1 MAKGKYQ
8 DWLTDDGL
16 LLIEGWARDGIKDED
31 IAKKKIGVSYSTFR
45 EWVAKYPA
53 LSAALKR
60 GKAPVDTKVENALL
74 NSATGY
80 YVTVKKPKVV
90 KTRRQLAGKGMIEE
104 EHIEYVDEEIYVPP
118 NTTAQIFW
126 LKNRKPDK
134 WRERRDEKENT
145 ADRQEPAIMARAALM
160 AQVAAAMKENNGDQ

>member
-8 DWLTDDGL
+8 DWLTSDGL
-16 LLIEGWARDGIKDED
+16 LLLEGWARDGLTDAQ
-31 IAKKKIGVSYSTFR
+31 IADKIGIGMTTFYRWQQDYREFR
-45 EWVAKYPA
+45 E
-53 LSAALKR
+53 ALKR

-145 ADRQEPAIMARAALM
+145 ADRQEPALRARAALM